1 MFSVSLSGSLNVKFI
16 GSFCEMRAPFNKL
29 SFENDSKMLVKNAT
43 EIMYSDEATSN
54 VLWRVTISREDA
66 DELKELIAS
75 ASSEL
80 SKLLKR

>member
-1 MFSVSLSGSLNVKFI
+1 
-16 GSFCEMRAPFNKL
+16 MRAPFNKL